1 MTPVVALDLKRI
13 TAEVAARH
21 GMLLRPD
28 DPAMLLVTMNE
39 VVLQQV
45 IGSIEAR
52 TEEIVAG
59 IEAGF
64 RSAQRE
70 ALGSVE
76 REARKAGIAVREEI
90 QKDIDAGRLH
100 ARELIV
106 ELNHAYTR
114 SAVRRWVAI
123 GVVFGERPSG
133 AGCWFR
139 SAACEGVEMRSFLAM
154 LFYIDHKCD
163 TQPAFRKTFLVF
175 TLIFVFLL
183 WSPWRPLLCPVFG
196 VCPAPVVRADSAP
209 QPKPHL
215 RRVTHTKRIAPTPA
229 PVQIP
234 AEPSVQA
241 AVQPSLQDFRKT
253 V

>member
-1 MTPVVALDLKRI
+1 MKTEVVLDFKRI

-21 GMLLRPD
+21 GMLVSQD

-45 IGSIEAR
+45 FRNIEAR

-76 REARKAGIAVREEI
+76 REARKAGVAVREEI

-106 ELNHAYTR
+106 ELNHTYTR

-123 GVVFGERPSG
+123 GVIAASG
-133 AGCWFR
+133 LVML
-139 SAACEGVEMRSFLAM
+139 GVGLGVLLA
-154 LFYIDHKCD
+154 
-163 TQPAFRKTFLVF
+163 
-175 TLIFVFLL
+175 
-183 WSPWRPLLCPVFG
+183 
-196 VCPAPVVRADSAP
+196 
-209 QPKPHL
+209 
-215 RRVTHTKRIAPTPA
+215 RVLK
-229 PVQIP
+229 
-234 AEPSVQA
+234 
-241 AVQPSLQDFRKT
+241 
-253 V
+253 

>member
-1 MTPVVALDLKRI
+1 MSGEIFMGKSPMKPEVVLDFKRI

-21 GMLLRPD
+21 GMLVRQD

-45 IGSIEAR
+45 FGNIEAR

-106 ELNHAYTR
+106 ELNRAYSR
-114 SAVRRWVAI
+114 SAVRRRVAVGVI
-123 GVVFGERPSG
+123 AASNLLVLGAVLGVV
-133 AGCWFR
+133 
-139 SAACEGVEMRSFLAM
+139 LA
-154 LFYIDHKCD
+154 
-163 TQPAFRKTFLVF
+163 
-175 TLIFVFLL
+175 
-183 WSPWRPLLCPVFG
+183 
-196 VCPAPVVRADSAP
+196 
-209 QPKPHL
+209 
-215 RRVTHTKRIAPTPA
+215 RVLK
-229 PVQIP
+229 
-234 AEPSVQA
+234 
-241 AVQPSLQDFRKT
+241 
-253 V
+253 

>member
-1 MTPVVALDLKRI
+1 MSGEIFMGKSPMKTEVVLDFKRI

-21 GMLLRPD
+21 GMLVRQD

-45 IGSIEAR
+45 FGNIEAR

-59 IEAGF
+59 LEAGF

-100 ARELIV
+100 ARELII

-114 SAVRRWVAI
+114 SAVRRWVAT
-123 GVVFGERPSG
+123 GVVAASG
-133 AGCWFR
+133 LVVL
-139 SAACEGVEMRSFLAM
+139 GVGLGVLLA
-154 LFYIDHKCD
+154 
-163 TQPAFRKTFLVF
+163 
-175 TLIFVFLL
+175 
-183 WSPWRPLLCPVFG
+183 
-196 VCPAPVVRADSAP
+196 
-209 QPKPHL
+209 
-215 RRVTHTKRIAPTPA
+215 RVLK
-229 PVQIP
+229 
-234 AEPSVQA
+234 
-241 AVQPSLQDFRKT
+241 
-253 V
+253 